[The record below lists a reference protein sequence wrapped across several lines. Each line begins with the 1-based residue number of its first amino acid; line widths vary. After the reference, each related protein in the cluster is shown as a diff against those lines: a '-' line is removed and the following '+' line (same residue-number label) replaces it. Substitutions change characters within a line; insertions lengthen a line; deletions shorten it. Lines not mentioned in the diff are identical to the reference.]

1 MVNFNFGI
9 NISSLLGLLNIAV
22 AIVYFILT
30 ITKIIQVIRR
40 SASAFYITTKI
51 LELVWCPL
59 ALLISGVILLFN
71 GWRLDP
77 ILQLQQILLESVVIF
92 LFTKDFIK
100 G

>member
-1 MVNFNFGI
+1 MVNIGL
-9 NISSLLGLLNIAV
+9 NISSLLGLLNIVV
-22 AIVYFILT
+22 AIVYFTLT

-40 SASAFYITTKI
+40 AASASYITTKI

-77 ILQLQQILLESVVIF
+77 ILQFQQILLESVVMF